1 MRRTGQGL
9 EEERCEQARASG
21 IEWAPESSLTVG
33 QRSIHDPTS
42 LEYSDRSLQHL
53 KILKRITVEYDEV
66 SEFSGAYRA
75 DPAVCRA

>member
-1 MRRTGQGL
+1 MVNGKR
-9 EEERCEQARASG
+9 
-21 IEWAPESSLTVG
+21 APESSLTVG

-75 DPAVCRA
+75 DPAVYS